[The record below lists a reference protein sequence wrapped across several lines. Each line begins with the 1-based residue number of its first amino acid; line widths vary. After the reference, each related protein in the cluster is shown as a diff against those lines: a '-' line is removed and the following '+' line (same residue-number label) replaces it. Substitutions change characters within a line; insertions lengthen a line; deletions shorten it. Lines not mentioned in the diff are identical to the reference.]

1 MSPGVYDMMNAPPRT
16 RRAED
21 GLRGE
26 GRYMAVGTVSVNKL
40 KAHGDKRD
48 AANAADTDLSSGYHL
63 GRIYSSISQQH
74 VLKRLLKCVSF
85 VLSPSSSVPS
95 LCDAAL
101 LSLEDA
107 PVIIRLSP
115 SRRPSVSPFV
125 SVRLPLCLL
134 GSGHQNIFRRKKTK
148 QLLLK

>member
-26 GRYMAVGTVSVNKL
+26 GRYTAVGIVSVNKL
-40 KAHGDKRD
+40 KARGDKRD
-48 AANAADTDLSSGYHL
+48 AGNAADTDLSSGYHL

-107 PVIIRLSP
+107 AVII
-115 SRRPSVSPFV
+115 RPSVSLFV
-125 SVRLPLCLL
+125 SARLPLSLL
-134 GSGHQNIFRRKKTK
+134 DSGHQNIFRQQKTK
-148 QLLLK
+148 QLF

>member
-26 GRYMAVGTVSVNKL
+26 GRYTAVGIVSVNKL
-40 KAHGDKRD
+40 KARGDKRD
-48 AANAADTDLSSGYHL
+48 AGNAADTDLSSGYHL

-74 VLKRLLKCVSF
+74 VLKRLL
-85 VLSPSSSVPS
+85 SPSSSVPS

-107 PVIIRLSP
+107 AVII
-115 SRRPSVSPFV
+115 RPSVSLFV
-125 SVRLPLCLL
+125 SARLPLSLL
-134 GSGHQNIFRRKKTK
+134 DSGHQNIFRQQKTK
-148 QLLLK
+148 QLF